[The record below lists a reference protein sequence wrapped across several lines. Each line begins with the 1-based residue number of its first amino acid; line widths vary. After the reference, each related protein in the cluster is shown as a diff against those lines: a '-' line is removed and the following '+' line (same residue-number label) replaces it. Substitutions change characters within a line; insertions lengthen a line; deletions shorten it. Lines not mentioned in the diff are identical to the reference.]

1 MSMDEIKS
9 TSQEFFQMSANI
21 KSLFQFLFLIVWF
34 TGVVVVEGFWWTIW
48 TLFPP
53 AGFYFG
59 IETFL
64 KFFGVI

>member
-1 MSMDEIKS
+1 MKHFAE
-9 TSQEFFQMSANI
+9 A
-21 KSLFQFLFLIVWF
+21 LLIAVWF
-34 TGVVVVEGFWWTIW
+34 TGIVVVEGFWWTVW